1 MSTRGSFMICRDGAC
16 KEMVIR
22 YDAYPQGAGMD
33 VVDLIKTKDL
43 IVLYESMRID
53 RECGESAADFS
64 YECCKAGGREEGY
77 LPVRSGPEYF
87 IQNSLFCE
95 YGYVVDLDRQAL
107 QLYVG
112 GQTSP
117 QEDNRFGTESARNE
131 FADKAYYPCRMKGV
145 FHLIMCVLRKL
156 NALSGRWR
164 RRRMQKMDYVM
175 KRQMEKRQI
184 TSCMRTHWRNCQNC
198 FSLRLNG

>member
-43 IVLYESMRID
+43 KVLYESMRID

-77 LPVRSGPEYF
+77 LPVRSGPE
-87 IQNSLFCE
+87 
-95 YGYVVDLDRQAL
+95 
-107 QLYVG
+107 
-112 GQTSP
+112 
-117 QEDNRFGTESARNE
+117 
-131 FADKAYYPCRMKGV
+131 
-145 FHLIMCVLRKL
+145 
-156 NALSGRWR
+156 
-164 RRRMQKMDYVM
+164 
-175 KRQMEKRQI
+175 
-184 TSCMRTHWRNCQNC
+184 
-198 FSLRLNG
+198 